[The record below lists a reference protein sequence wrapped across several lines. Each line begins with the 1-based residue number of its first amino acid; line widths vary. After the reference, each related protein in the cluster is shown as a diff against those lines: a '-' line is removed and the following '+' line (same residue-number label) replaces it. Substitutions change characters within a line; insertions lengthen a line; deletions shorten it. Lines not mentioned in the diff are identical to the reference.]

1 MFINCRSIHGSL
13 LFVMIVLK
21 WDGQHLVISALTTE
35 SFWVAHFIEIV
46 SEFGWLMCRY
56 FPLTFHCLI
65 ALLFH
70 PPGCWDKI
78 YYMSPFS
85 PSLFTCFLLGYQ
97 HVEPYG
103 VGAPEPDQS
112 ICTEVKF
119 NPPGSHSL
127 EKVGIIGRS
136 TSGFRS
142 TSPDC
147 ETKDIK
153 TIYVD
158 CKFFSFSF
166 YFLVYCLLDIS
177 LLYFLF
183 CTNAS
188 TLHLILF

>member
-1 MFINCRSIHGSL
+1 MGWSTLGDLCINDGKLLGCSFYRNSVGIWVADVSVFSFDLSL
-13 LFVMIVLK
+13 SHCIIVSSSRLLR
-21 WDGQHLVISALTTE
+21 QNLLYE
-35 SFWVAHFIEIV
+35 SF
-46 SEFGWLMCRY
+46 
-56 FPLTFHCLI
+56 FPL
-65 ALLFH
+65 AL
-70 PPGCWDKI
+70 
-78 YYMSPFS
+78 
-85 PSLFTCFLLGYQ
+85 TCFLLGYQ

-103 VGAPEPDQS
+103 IGAPEPDQS

-119 NPPGSHSL
+119 NSPGSHSL

-177 LLYFLF
+177 LLYLLLYKCINPPLDPFLRNIF
-183 CTNAS
+183 
-188 TLHLILF
+188 

>member
-1 MFINCRSIHGSL
+1 
-13 LFVMIVLK
+13 
-21 WDGQHLVISALTTE
+21 
-35 SFWVAHFIEIV
+35 
-46 SEFGWLMCRY
+46 
-56 FPLTFHCLI
+56 
-65 ALLFH
+65 
-70 PPGCWDKI
+70 
-78 YYMSPFS
+78 MSPFS

-103 VGAPEPDQS
+103 IGAPEPDQS